1 MEKTGGTRRVVVAI
15 DDSVYSNLTMN
26 WYAKNVWR
34 PGDEVLLAWNVEP
47 HPATFGTVNLMT
59 GDPDV
64 ISKILSEQSV
74 HIEQTIEKFQQKLID
89 AKVEGRVIQLH
100 EAKAGPAIVHAAESE
115 NAGMIVCGSRG
126 LSTLRRTFMGSV
138 SDYILHHAHVP
149 VLVCKFDPL
158 QTH

>member
-1 MEKTGGTRRVVVAI
+1 MVTNVAFAAG
-15 DDSVYSNLTMN
+15 
-26 WYAKNVWR
+26 YAKNVWR

-64 ISKILSEQSV
+64 ISKILSEQS
-74 HIEQTIEKFQQKLID
+74 
-89 AKVEGRVIQLH
+89 VEGRVIQLH